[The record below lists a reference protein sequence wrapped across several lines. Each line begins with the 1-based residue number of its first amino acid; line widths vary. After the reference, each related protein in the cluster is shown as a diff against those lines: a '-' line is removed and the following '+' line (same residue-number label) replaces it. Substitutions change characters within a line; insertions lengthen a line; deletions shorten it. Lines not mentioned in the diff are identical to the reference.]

1 MPNLSTAR
9 RISSLRS
16 NDAKTIGEITKENS
30 DFLMEQTFDH
40 DIQAKKCYIY
50 DFYHDDQPDKN
61 QNMTYDNTTK
71 TPIDA
76 KFIIN
81 SYQSIDKD
89 QVPYYLQFRPSQKY
103 SFSENDDLYY
113 YETDYH
119 ERYLADFPIGLFV
132 DIADDNKIYHKW
144 LIVGRE
150 IANQFRKYLI
160 LPCDYNLT
168 WIEKTGQNRI
178 KRKMWGVL
186 RNQNSYTTG
195 KYRDHYF
202 AHPDNQDK
210 IWFPLN
216 PITEKFWYNDDVSK
230 TMRLIISA
238 PTEHPLAWS
247 VTKIENTKPVG
258 IQKLTIYQDFWDEHR
273 DYIERDENGKII
285 GMYAD
290 YYDSSVIPVEPST
303 PGEIAGINK
312 KIIASSTNVKVGGS
326 YKLFTIKIL
335 DEDHNDISDQYK
347 GGEFTWKCSVENN
360 ELSDHVSWSKS
371 GCKYNQIKMKFIN
384 DRNYLGKLLLISCD
398 ISLNNNIIRV
408 AENFEITV

>member
-16 NDAKTIGEITKENS
+16 NDAKTIGAITKENS

-132 DIADDNKIYHKW
+132 DIPDDNLVYHKW

-186 RNQNSYTTG
+186 RNQNS
-195 KYRDHYF
+195 
-202 AHPDNQDK
+202 
-210 IWFPLN
+210 
-216 PITEKFWYNDDVSK
+216 
-230 TMRLIISA
+230 
-238 PTEHPLAWS
+238 
-247 VTKIENTKPVG
+247 
-258 IQKLTIYQDFWDEHR
+258 
-273 DYIERDENGKII
+273 
-285 GMYAD
+285 
-290 YYDSSVIPVEPST
+290 
-303 PGEIAGINK
+303 
-312 KIIASSTNVKVGGS
+312 
-326 YKLFTIKIL
+326 
-335 DEDHNDISDQYK
+335 
-347 GGEFTWKCSVENN
+347 
-360 ELSDHVSWSKS
+360 
-371 GCKYNQIKMKFIN
+371 
-384 DRNYLGKLLLISCD
+384 
-398 ISLNNNIIRV
+398 
-408 AENFEITV
+408 